1 MALCMAA
8 GLAAQAQLK
17 VNGKITSAAE
27 GQKVYFM
34 SEDGNT
40 RDSAALGAGGRFSF
54 ATSHKPAS
62 EDMFALFLENKP
74 YPLLLV
80 ADKPEINVQTS
91 AEDFPVASA
100 VKGGQQT
107 LWMQEYHKAF
117 KPVLSTLDQ
126 LNAEAR
132 TINTDDESAKAAFRQ
147 KAQHFDE
154 MVIDAGTNYIQHYPA
169 AQASLFILS
178 GDLRE
183 RLPVEKLEE
192 IYKSL
197 APAVKNTRFGKS
209 LGNDIA
215 AAKKEK
221 AEAGMAKD
229 FEQKD
234 PAGKLVKLSS
244 FRGKYVLIDFWA
256 SWCGPCRAENPT
268 VVRAYNKFRNK
279 NFTILGVS
287 LDKSR
292 AAWLEAIKQDNLT
305 WTQVSDLKGWANEAA
320 QLYRVQG
327 IPQNFLVDPEGR
339 IVAAN
344 LRGRAL
350 EQKLAEILQ

>member
-1 MALCMAA
+1 MAA
-8 GLAAQAQLK
+8 ASAAQAQLK
-17 VNGKITSAAE
+17 VSGKITSAAE

-40 RDSAALGAGGRFSF
+40 RDSVALPGSGQFSF
-54 ATSHKPAS
+54 ATKHKPAA

-80 ADKPEINVQTS
+80 ADKPEIEVQ
-91 AEDFPVASA
+91 AGAKDFPVASA

-107 LWMQEYHKAF
+107 LWMQAYHKAF
-117 KPVLSTLDQ
+117 QPVLRRVNE
-126 LNAEAR
+126 LNAEAKS
-132 TINTDDESAKAAFRQ
+132 INPDDENAKQAFRE
-147 KAQHFDE
+147 KALEFDE
-154 MVIDAGTNYIQHYPA
+154 MVVTTGAGFVKQHPA

-183 RLPVEKLEE
+183 RLSVEELDQL
-192 IYKSL
+192 YQGL
-197 APAVKNTRFGKS
+197 QPALKNTRAGKTIGS
-209 LGNDIA
+209 NIA
-215 AAKKEK
+215 EAKKEK
-221 AEAGMAKD
+221 AEAGVAKD

-234 PAGKLVKLSS
+234 PSGKLVKLSS

-256 SWCGPCRAENPT
+256 SWCGPCRAENPN

-292 AAWLEAIKQDNLT
+292 ADWLEAIKQDNLT

-327 IPQNFLVDPEGR
+327 IPQNFLVDPQGK